1 MSKRSRTLLL
11 SAVALVALVGLLLA
25 LLFLL
30 PEAPTDDDN
39 EPLDTSVVLVDKTAD
54 AKISVIGAEITLK
67 DETYKIATT
76 DENNIFYVEGYEA
89 LPLDF
94 YSLGEFGET
103 LLTVT
108 ASKKVLDNAENL
120 SDFGF
125 AEDGSCHAKIHVSYS
140 DRTSFSFEIGN
151 LSPNGEDYYFREKD
165 SKTVYLMDSSFVETV
180 ATPSTS
186 YLSRALFTSP
196 DAEKDDDQVAVK
208 SVTLGGT
215 VRKNVIALHNNGR
228 ENAGND
234 NVVLS
239 GFYLSKPYS
248 HAVSSETPLIN
259 VGTFSSAMATG
270 IAKIFPSAAD
280 LTKFG
285 LANPY
290 SRCVVELAIQR
301 TTVTGVGD
309 DKTTTISF
317 HNAFENTVLL
327 GNKNENGDYYA
338 LALVEGEVTPVVY
351 TVSPDAVPWA
361 ELQYD
366 DIADPLLFFE
376 YIYNLDGMAVT
387 VDGQTHNFHFAHD
400 ADAEDLDKKL
410 IVTAGGKQYDTATFR
425 TLYTWLI
432 SIYRNGSIEK
442 APTGEPLLSFTIKP
456 LDSTVKQQ
464 TIRLYTHSAGK
475 CVAQHDTGETYLVDS
490 KNVNLFVSNY
500 RRYVKGETIT
510 P

>member
-11 SAVALVALVGLLLA
+11 SAVALIALVGLLLA

-54 AKISVIGAEITLK
+54 AKISVVGAEITLK
-67 DETYKIATT
+67 DENYKIATT

-94 YSLGEFGET
+94 YSLNELGEE
-103 LLTVT
+103 LLSVT
-108 ASKKVLDNAENL
+108 ASKKVLDNADNL

-125 AEDGSCHAKIHVSYS
+125 GADGSCYAKINVTYS
-140 DRTSFSFEIGN
+140 DKTSFAFEVGN
-151 LSPNGEDYYFREKD
+151 LSPNGEEYYCRQKD
-165 SKTVYLMDSSFVETV
+165 SKTIYLMDSAFVETV
-180 ATPSTS
+180 ATPSTT
-186 YLSRALFTSP
+186 YLSRELFTVP
-196 DAEKDDDQVAVK
+196 NAEKEDDQVAVK
-208 SVTLGGT
+208 SVTLGGS
-215 VRKNVIALHNNGR
+215 VRKDVIAFHNNGR

-239 GFYLSKPYS
+239 GFYLTKPYS
-248 HAVSSETPLIN
+248 HAVNGQTPLIN
-259 VGTFSSAMATG
+259 VGTFSSATATG

-301 TTVTGVGD
+301 TTVSGVGD

-317 HNAFENTVLL
+317 HNTFENTLLL

-338 LALVEGEVTPVVY
+338 FALVEDEVVPIVY

-376 YIYNLDGMAVT
+376 YIYNLDGMTIT
-387 VDGQTHNFHFAHD
+387 VDGTTHNYHFAHD
-400 ADAEDLDKKL
+400 DDAEDLDKKL
-410 IVTAGGKQYDTATFR
+410 IVTAGGKQYNTPNFR

-432 SIYRNGSIEK
+432 GIYRSGSVEK
-442 APTGEPLLSFTIKP
+442 APTGEPLLTFTIHP
-456 LDSTVKQQ
+456 LDKTQKAQ
-464 TIRLYTHSAGK
+464 TIRLYNYSAGK
-475 CVAQHDTGETYLVDS
+475 CVAQHDTGEVYLVDS

-500 RRYVKGETIT
+500 RRYVKGEAIA

>member
-11 SAVALVALVGLLLA
+11 SAAALVALVGILLA

-30 PEAPTDDDN
+30 PEAPTNDN
-39 EPLDTSVVLVDKTAD
+39 DEPLDTSVVLVDKTAD
-54 AKISVIGAEITLK
+54 AKISVTAAEVTLK
-67 DETYKIATT
+67 GESYKIATT

-94 YSLGEFGET
+94 YSLNELGKE
-103 LLTVT
+103 LLSVT
-108 ASKKVLDNAENL
+108 ASKKVWDNAENL

-125 AEDGSCHAKIHVSYS
+125 AADGSCYAKINITYS
-140 DRTSFSFEIGN
+140 DKTSFALEIGN
-151 LSPNGEDYYFREKD
+151 LSPNGEDYYCREKD
-165 SKTVYLMDSSFVETV
+165 SKTIYLINSDFVETT
-180 ATPSTS
+180 AIPSTD
-186 YLSRALFTSP
+186 YLSRALFTAP
-196 DAEKDDDQVAVK
+196 DAEKEDDQVAIK

-215 VRKNVIALHNNGR
+215 VRKEVVSFYNNGR

-239 GFYLSKPYS
+239 GFYLTKPYS
-248 HAVSSETPLIN
+248 HAVNSDTPLIN
-259 VGTFSSAMATG
+259 VGTFTSAFASG
-270 IAKIFPSAAD
+270 IAKTFPTAED
-280 LTKFG
+280 LKKYG

-290 SRCVVELAIQR
+290 SRCVVELAVQR
-301 TTVTGVGD
+301 TTVSGVGD
-309 DKTTTISF
+309 EKTTTVSF
-317 HNAFENTVLL
+317 HNTFENTLLL
-327 GNKNENGDYYA
+327 GNKNEDGDYYA
-338 LALVEGEVTPVVY
+338 LVLVEGEVTPVIY
-351 TVSPDAVPWA
+351 TVSPTAVPWA

-376 YIYNLDGMAVT
+376 YIYNLDGMAIT
-387 VDGQTHNFHFAHD
+387 VDGSTHNFHFVHD
-400 ADAEDLDKKL
+400 AEAEELDEKL
-410 IVTAGGKQYDTATFR
+410 IVTAGGKQYSTPDFR

-442 APTGEPLLSFTIKP
+442 APDGEPLLTFTIRP
-456 LDSTVKQQ
+456 LDKTQKEQ

-475 CVAQHDTGETYLVDS
+475 CVAQHDTGEIYLVDS

-500 RRYVKGETIT
+500 RRYVKGEAVT

>member
-11 SAVALVALVGLLLA
+11 SAVALVALVGILLA

-30 PEAPTDDDN
+30 PEAPAADDDK
-39 EPLDTSVVLVDKTAD
+39 PLDTSVVLVDKTTD
-54 AKISVIGAEITLK
+54 AKISVTGATVTLK
-67 DETYKIATT
+67 DENYKIATT

-94 YSLGEFGET
+94 YSLNELGKE
-103 LLTVT
+103 LLSVT
-108 ASKKVLDNAENL
+108 ASKKVVDNAENL

-125 AEDGSCHAKIHVSYS
+125 AADGGCYAKIDISYS
-140 DRTSFSFEIGN
+140 DKTSFSFEIGN
-151 LSPNGEDYYFREKD
+151 LSPNGEEYYCRQKD
-165 SKTVYLMDSSFVETV
+165 SKTIYLIDSSFVETV
-180 ATPSTS
+180 AAPSTS
-186 YLSRALFTSP
+186 YLSRALFTTP
-196 DAEKDDDQVAVK
+196 DVEKETDEVAVK
-208 SVTLGGT
+208 SVTLGGS
-215 VRKNVIALHNNGR
+215 VRKDVISFYNNGR

-239 GFYLSKPYS
+239 GFYLTKPYS
-248 HAVSSETPLIN
+248 HAVNSDTPLIN
-259 VGTFSSAMATG
+259 VGTFSSAMASG
-270 IAKIFPSAAD
+270 IAKIFPTAAD
-280 LTKFG
+280 LEKYG
-285 LANPY
+285 LAKPY

-301 TTVTGVGD
+301 TTVSGVGD

-317 HNAFENTVLL
+317 HNTFENTLLL

-338 LALVEGEVTPVVY
+338 FALVEEEVIPIVY

-361 ELQYD
+361 ELQYN

-387 VDGQTHNFHFAHD
+387 VDGNTHNFHFTHD
-400 ADAEDLDKKL
+400 AEAEDLDKKL
-410 IVTAGGKQYDTATFR
+410 IVTAGGKQYNTPDFR
-425 TLYTWLI
+425 SLYTWLI
-432 SIYRNGSIEK
+432 SIYRSGSVEK
-442 APTGEPLLSFTIKP
+442 APTDEPLLTFTIRP
-456 LDSTVKQQ
+456 LDKTKKEQ

-475 CVAQHDTGETYLVDS
+475 CVAQHDTGEMYLVDS

-500 RRYVKGETIT
+500 RRYIKGEAIA